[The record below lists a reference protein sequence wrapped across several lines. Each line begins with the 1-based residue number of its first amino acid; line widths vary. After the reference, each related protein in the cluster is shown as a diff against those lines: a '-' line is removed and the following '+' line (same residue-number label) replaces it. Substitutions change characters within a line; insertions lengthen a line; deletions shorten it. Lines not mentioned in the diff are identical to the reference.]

1 MSLVMRHIE
10 AFQQVEIV
18 FVDMPPRR
26 YPDTPIRRYAS
37 GALWN
42 LRFIQEHF
50 PAGGQRFDTAKN
62 SAKHFEVVGHARL
75 GLSAVQNRFYEVIQ
89 DGPRR
94 ATPNTKRWT
103 LRTHR

>member
-10 AFQQVEIV
+10 AFQQFEIV

-26 YPDTPIRRYAS
+26 YAITPPRRYAS
-37 GALWN
+37 GALWM
-42 LRFIQEHF
+42 RFIQEHF
-50 PAGGQRFDTAKN
+50 PAGGQRFDTAEN

-75 GLSAVQNRFYEVIQ
+75 GLSAAQNRFYEVIQ

-94 ATPNTKRWT
+94 ATSNTKRWT